1 MEIPLVNTQ
10 NKLCSPQITIVSILY
25 SNSQQTNMNVYY
37 KITLELDNIYIHT
50 YSIANEQ
57 CLLATCLTNSLLS
70 SYVLSPLVP
79 LIGK

>member
-1 MEIPLVNTQ
+1 MQAKIFN
-10 NKLCSPQITIVSILY
+10 
-25 SNSQQTNMNVYY
+25 SN
-37 KITLELDNIYIHT
+37 ILELDNIYIHT